1 MSLFQQYSPKDVVCS
16 WNGIAIT
23 GFAPDSFLRLQRTSA
38 LVTPVVGAGG
48 DVALTRNADKTGT
61 IEIELM
67 QTATS
72 NLRLAAIYAEQQLME
87 LEENIS
93 SNFVIYDP
101 SGSVLAT
108 GRNAWLQELPQVELG
123 ADQNSK
129 TWTFGCENLD
139 YTVTIP
145 ASGLTSV

>member
-1 MSLFQQYSPKDVVCS
+1 MSMFQQYSPKDVVCS

-23 GFAPDSFLRLQRTSA
+23 GFAPDSFLRLQRNSD

-67 QTATS
+67 QTAES
-72 NLRLAAIYAEQQLME
+72 NQYLNALYAKQENME
-87 LEENIS
+87 LELDIA
-93 SNFVIYDP
+93 SNFIIYDP
-101 SGSVLAT
+101 SGSVMAT
-108 GRNAWLQELPQVELG
+108 GVNAWLQALPDVELG

-129 TWTFGCENLD
+129 LWTFGCEKLEIS
-139 YTVTIP
+139 TTIP
-145 ASGLTSV
+145 ASGV

>member
-1 MSLFQQYSPKDVVCS
+1 MSMFQQYSPKDVVCS

-23 GFAPDSFLRLQRTSA
+23 GFAPDSFLRLQRNSD

-67 QTATS
+67 QTAES
-72 NLRLAAIYAEQQLME
+72 NQYLNALYAKQENME
-87 LEENIS
+87 LELGIA
-93 SNFVIYDP
+93 SNFIIYDP
-101 SGSVLAT
+101 SGSVMAT
-108 GRNAWLQELPQVELG
+108 GVNAWLQALPDVELG

-129 TWTFGCENLD
+129 VWTFGCEKLEIS
-139 YTVTIP
+139 TTIP
-145 ASGLTSV
+145 ASGV

>member
-1 MSLFQQYSPKDVVCS
+1 MAMFQQYSPKDVVCS

-23 GFAPDSFLRLQRTSA
+23 GFSPDSFLRLQRTSP
-38 LVTPVVGAGG
+38 LVNQVVGAGG

-72 NLRLAAIYAEQQLME
+72 NLRLAAIYAEQQVME
-87 LEENIS
+87 LEDNIS
-93 SNFVIYDP
+93 SNFIIYDP

-108 GRNAWLQELPQVELG
+108 GRNAWLQELPHVELG

-139 YTVTIP
+139 YTTTIP
-145 ASGLTSV
+145 ASGITSI